1 MTNKLANVFARGY
14 AALEAEDLD
23 GIQAAIAAAVE
34 HGVDEDDPRLRYLE
48 FMSGWLDE
56 SALEHELDDLFAG
69 TGDLLDGAVR
79 LKDVAEAARI
89 VLDISDILIE
99 LGDIDEAEHALRS
112 LTERKDLDPRAGGEA
127 RLLRAQVLLD
137 YHEDPEEALA
147 LLDEVPALLHEDGGY
162 IGLRAAVL
170 LELDREADA
179 IALLEREIER
189 TDDTELRY
197 QLGMVLRGAG
207 HHEASVEQLLIVRER
222 DIVSHEV
229 DLDARIPPDEA
240 ADLRRQ
246 LEDVLDTLPE
256 PVLNRLATASIR
268 VERWAS
274 EAVVRSGC
282 DPRTALAFE
291 GRPASLGGPR
301 ALGGGEAQDQDDEG
315 HIDAMIIYRDAIV
328 AQIEVDEQIIDVLAL
343 SLVDESDRFFDL
355 ELFPGV

>member
-1 MTNKLANVFARGY
+1 MTTKLANIFARGY
-14 AALEAEDLD
+14 AALEAEDLE
-23 GIQAAIAAAVE
+23 GIQAAMAAAVE
-34 HGVDEDDPRLRYLE
+34 VGVDEDDPRLRYLE

-56 SALEHELDDLFAG
+56 GSSEDELDELFAG
-69 TGDLLDGAVR
+69 TGDLLDSAGR
-79 LKDVAEAARI
+79 LPDSTEAARI
-89 VLDISDILIE
+89 VLDIADILIE

-112 LTERKDLDPRAGGEA
+112 LTEREDLDPHAGGEA

-147 LLDEVPALLHEDGGY
+147 LLDEIHPSLHEDGGY

-170 LELDREADA
+170 LEVERESDA
-179 IALLEREIER
+179 IELLEREIAR

-207 HHEASVEQLLIVRER
+207 RHEASVEQLLVVRER
-222 DIVSHEV
+222 DLVAHEIDV
-229 DLDARIPPDEA
+229 EARIPPEEDS
-240 ADLRRQ
+240 DLRRQ

-256 PVLNRLATASIR
+256 PVLNLVATASIR
-268 VERWAS
+268 VERWPS
-274 EAVVRSGC
+274 EAHVRSGC

-291 GRPASLGGPR
+291 GRPS
-301 ALGGGEAQDQDDEG
+301 GEDDEG
-315 HIDAMIIYRDAIV
+315 HVDALVIFRDAIV

>member
-1 MTNKLANVFARGY
+1 MTTKLPNIFARGY
-14 AALEAEDLD
+14 AALEAEDLE
-23 GIQAAIAAAVE
+23 GVQAAMAAAVE
-34 HGVDEDDPRLRYLE
+34 VGVDEDDPRLRYLE

-56 SALEHELDDLFAG
+56 GTEEDELDALFAG
-69 TGDLLDGAVR
+69 TSDLLDSAGR
-79 LKDVAEAARI
+79 LPDSTEAARI
-89 VLDISDILIE
+89 VLDIADILIE

-112 LTERKDLDPRAGGEA
+112 LTEREDLDPHAGGEA

-147 LLDEVPALLHEDGGY
+147 LLDEVDPSLHQDSGY

-170 LELDREADA
+170 LEVDRESDA
-179 IALLEREIER
+179 IELLEREIAR

-197 QLGMVLRGAG
+197 QLGMVQRGAG
-207 HHEASVEQLLIVRER
+207 RQAASAEQLLVVRER
-222 DIVSHEV
+222 DLASHEI
-229 DLDARIPPDEA
+229 DLDARIPVEEA

-246 LEDVLDTLPE
+246 LEDVLETLPE
-256 PVLNRLATASIR
+256 SVLNLVATASIR
-268 VERWAS
+268 VERWPS
-274 EAVVRSGC
+274 EAHVRAGC

-291 GRPASLGGPR
+291 GRPST
-301 ALGGGEAQDQDDEG
+301 DDDEG
-315 HIDAMIIYRDAIV
+315 HVDALVIFRDSIV

>member
-1 MTNKLANVFARGY
+1 MTTKLAPIFARGY

-23 GIQAAIAAAVE
+23 GIQSAMAAAVDL
-34 HGVDEDDPRLRYLE
+34 GADEDDARLRYLE

-56 SALEHELDDLFAG
+56 GTSEDELDALFAG
-69 TGDLLDGAVR
+69 TGDLLDIAGR
-79 LKDVAEAARI
+79 LPDSTEAARI

-112 LTERKDLDPRAGGEA
+112 LTERADLEPHAGGEA

-137 YHEDPEEALA
+137 HHEDPEEALT
-147 LLDEVPALLHEDGGY
+147 LLDEVDPSLHEDGGY

-170 LELDREADA
+170 LELEREAEA
-179 IALLEREIER
+179 IELLRREIAR

-207 HHEASVEQLLIVRER
+207 QHDASVEQLLVVRER
-222 DIVSHEV
+222 DLATHEV
-229 DLDARIPPDEA
+229 DLEAKIPPDEA

-256 PVLNRLATASIR
+256 PVLNLVATASIR

-274 EAVVRSGC
+274 EKDVRGGC

-291 GRPASLGGPR
+291 GRPS
-301 ALGGGEAQDQDDEG
+301 GEDDEG
-315 HIDAMIIYRDAIV
+315 QVDALVIFRDSIV
-328 AQIEVDEQIIDVLAL
+328 AQIDADEQIIDVLAL
-343 SLVDESDRFFDL
+343 SLVDEADRFFEI

>member
-1 MTNKLANVFARGY
+1 MTTKLANIIARGY
-14 AALEAEDLD
+14 AALEAEDLESVR
-23 GIQAAIAAAVE
+23 AAMAAAVE
-34 HGVDEDDPRLRYLE
+34 VGVEEDDPRLRYLE

-56 SALEHELDDLFAG
+56 NISEEELDELFAG
-69 TGDLLDGAVR
+69 TGDLLDSAGR
-79 LKDVAEAARI
+79 LPDSTEAARI
-89 VLDISDILIE
+89 VLDVADILIE

-112 LTERKDLDPRAGGEA
+112 LTERDDLEPHAGGEA

-137 YHEDPEEALA
+137 HHEDPQEALT
-147 LLDEVPALLHEDGGY
+147 LLDEIHPSLHEDGGY

-170 LELDREADA
+170 LEVDRESDA
-179 IALLEREIER
+179 IELLEREIAR

-207 HHEASVEQLLIVRER
+207 RQEASVEQLLIVRER
-222 DIVSHEV
+222 DLAAHEIDLEASVSAE
-229 DLDARIPPDEA
+229 EA

-256 PVLNRLATASIR
+256 PVLNLVATASIR
-268 VERWAS
+268 VERWVS
-274 EAVVRSGC
+274 EDHVRAGC

-291 GRPASLGGPR
+291 GRPA
-301 ALGGGEAQDQDDEG
+301 AEDDEG
-315 HIDAMIIYRDAIV
+315 HVDALVIFRDAIV
-328 AQIEVDEQIIDVLAL
+328 AQIEVDDQIIDVLAL